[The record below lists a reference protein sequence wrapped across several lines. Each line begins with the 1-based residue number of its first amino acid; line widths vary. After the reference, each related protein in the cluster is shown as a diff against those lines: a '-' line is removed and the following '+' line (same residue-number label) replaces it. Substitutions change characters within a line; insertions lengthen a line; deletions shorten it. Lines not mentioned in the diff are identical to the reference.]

1 MVVRTCLLSVNVDH
15 VATVREARKARQP
28 DPVHAAV
35 LAELGGAHGITVH
48 LRGDQRHIQLRDV
61 RVLKEMIRTR
71 LTLEM
76 ASTEEMVALAAGIVP
91 HMVTLVPERPDEVS
105 TEGGLD
111 LVALGEGLSLSI
123 ATLKG
128 ADILVCA
135 FVDPNVDQIHAAS
148 QLGFDAVELCTSRYS
163 ECIERERRAEEL
175 ETLQGAARLAARKG
189 LLVHAGHGLDYDNIS
204 ALAATPEICELSIGH
219 SIVGRSILVGMENAV
234 REMLALILQ
243 ARAQKIGEVPVV

>member
-15 VATVREARKARQP
+15 VATIREARKARQP

-48 LRGDQRHIQLRDV
+48 LRGDQRHIKLRDV
-61 RVLKEMIRTR
+61 RILKEMIRTR

-76 ASTEEMVALAAGIVP
+76 ASTEELLALAAGIVP
-91 HMVTLVPERPDEVS
+91 HMVTLVPENPGEVS

-111 LVALGEGLSLSI
+111 LMALGDELSQPV

-148 QLGFDAVELCTSRYS
+148 QLEFDAVELCTSRYS
-163 ECIERERRAEEL
+163 NSVDIETRSEEL

-189 LLVHAGHGLDYDNIS
+189 LTVHAGHGLDYENVS
-204 ALAATPEICELSIGH
+204 ALATTPEISEFSIGH
-219 SIVGRSILVGMENAV
+219 SIVGRAVLLGMERAV
-234 REMLALILQ
+234 RDMLELILR
-243 ARAQKIGEVPVV
+243 ARAQKVGEVPVV

>member
-76 ASTEEMVALAAGIVP
+76 APTEEMVALAAGIVP
-91 HMVTLVPERPDEVS
+91 HMATLVPEKPDEVS

-111 LVALGEGLSLSI
+111 LVALGDGLSSPM
-123 ATLKG
+123 ATLKQ

-163 ECIERERRAEEL
+163 ERIDREMRSEEL
-175 ETLQGAARLAARKG
+175 ETLQGAVRLAARKG
-189 LLVHAGHGLDYDNIS
+189 LLVHAGHGLDYENIS
-204 ALAATPEICELSIGH
+204 ALAATPEISELSIGH
-219 SIVGRSILVGMENAV
+219 SIVGRAVLVGMERAV

-243 ARAQKIGEVPVV
+243 ARAQKVGEVPVV